1 MKKIIQVI
9 QSKALAILIGI
20 TLSMGV
26 SLAYVGWQYKESIST
41 IETLRADKETLSGRL
56 ESCSKDLILA
66 RNIRTDVEGSFE
78 TVLGEKQESQ
88 DEFSSLKQELD
99 KLKKTQAKQCPTPK
113 GNQNEETSQA
123 ITDHD
128 PVVDD
133 YYRLLYRAHCLSR
146 GAGSCES
153 AGDVLQ

>member
-41 IETLRADKETLSGRL
+41 IETLRADKVTLSGRL
-56 ESCSKDLILA
+56 ESCSEELLLA
-66 RNIRTDVEGSFE
+66 RNIRTDLEGSFGA
-78 TVLGEKQESQ
+78 VLEEKQESQ
-88 DEFSSLKQELD
+88 DQFSSLKQELD
-99 KLKKTQAKQCPTPK
+99 KLANTRAKQCPIPK

-153 AGDVLQ
+153 TGDVLQ